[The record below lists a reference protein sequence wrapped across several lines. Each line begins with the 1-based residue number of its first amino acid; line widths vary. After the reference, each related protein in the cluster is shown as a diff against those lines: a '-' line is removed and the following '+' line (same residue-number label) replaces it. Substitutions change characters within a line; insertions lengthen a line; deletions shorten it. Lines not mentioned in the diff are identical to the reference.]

1 MAIRSIGRR
10 TFLQGIGTLVALPAL
25 ESFGAPRLR
34 TGATSVMDTAPTR
47 MVFCYVPNGVHM
59 PSWKPESSGSD
70 YVMTSTLAPLESHRN
85 NISILSGLAQNNAR
99 PLGDG
104 GGDHAR
110 GAAVFLTGEHPV
122 KTNGK
127 DMKAG
132 ISVDQIAAKHL
143 GANTRF
149 ASLELGCEPG
159 RLAGSC
165 DSGYGCAY
173 SHTLSWKSPIQPLQK
188 ETNPALVFDRLF
200 GGGSDRD
207 RQYSL
212 ERRNQAKQSILDF
225 VNDDAR
231 DLSRILAK
239 SDKLKIEQY
248 LDSIRDVERRIQN
261 PEIAFQSA
269 GNIKRPN
276 GRPALLGE
284 RFRLMA
290 DLMAIALKVDAT
302 RVITFMVANEGSNY
316 PYRELGHTEGH
327 HSLSHHRGRAD
338 LISQI
343 EEINLHHIQQLEYLL
358 DKLAE
363 PDEKDECLLDSTM
376 LVYGSG
382 ISDGNRHNHDDL
394 PILVAGKGNGLFSP
408 GRHIEFKKNTPLMNL
423 YLSMLQGAGIE
434 IDRVGDSTGRLEG
447 LSM

>member
-1 MAIRSIGRR
+1 MID
-10 TFLQGIGTLVALPAL
+10 F
-25 ESFGAPRLR
+25 
-34 TGATSVMDTAPTR
+34 
-47 MVFCYVPNGVHM
+47 
-59 PSWKPESSGSD
+59 
-70 YVMTSTLAPLESHRN
+70 
-85 NISILSGLAQNNAR
+85 
-99 PLGDG
+99 
-104 GGDHAR
+104 
-110 GAAVFLTGEHPV
+110 
-122 KTNGK
+122 
-127 DMKAG
+127 
-132 ISVDQIAAKHL
+132 
-143 GANTRF
+143 
-149 ASLELGCEPG
+149 
-159 RLAGSC
+159 
-165 DSGYGCAY
+165 
-173 SHTLSWKSPIQPLQK
+173 
-188 ETNPALVFDRLF
+188 F
-200 GGGSDRD
+200 GGGSDQD

-231 DLSRILAK
+231 DLSRKLAK

-269 GNIKRPN
+269 GNLKRPN

-290 DLMAIALKVDAT
+290 DLMAIALQVDAT

-394 PILVAGKGNGLFSP
+394 PILVAGKGNGLF
-408 GRHIEFKKNTPLMNL
+408 
-423 YLSMLQGAGIE
+423 LS
-434 IDRVGDSTGRLEG
+434 R
-447 LSM
+447 